1 MKTPLPPC
9 SSHHLDIG
17 APAWSRLCSF
27 ERLKPVTDRRSAP
40 VFDQACGEKRGL
52 TCAIRLLAVALL
64 AFAPRAGQI
73 AMKVTIPPN
82 TSATSFVPST
92 NEAAVTES
100 GRLPS
105 QAEGVNFLR
114 IEGHAAVYAV
124 RSGTYR
130 FQSTLPEGIQ

>member
-1 MKTPLPPC
+1 MIHPI
-9 SSHHLDIG
+9 SYDSVHGRIVNH
-17 APAWSRLCSF
+17 WH
-27 ERLKPVTDRRSAP
+27 RR
-40 VFDQACGEKRGL
+40 D
-52 TCAIRLLAVALL
+52 
-64 AFAPRAGQI
+64 GQI